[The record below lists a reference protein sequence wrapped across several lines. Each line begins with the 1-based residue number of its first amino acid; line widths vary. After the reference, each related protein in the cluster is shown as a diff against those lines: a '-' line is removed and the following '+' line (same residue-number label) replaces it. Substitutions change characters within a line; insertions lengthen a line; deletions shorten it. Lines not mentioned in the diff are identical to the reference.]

1 MANLT
6 TLTSSARI
14 RCIVY
19 GDPKTGKTAAAAALA
34 SKGYKL
40 HVLSLENSLDTFL
53 NPSILPIN
61 FRENVNILQIP
72 DTQDN
77 PVASSTVVSILSGGS
92 TEVCQAHGVVNC
104 VKCKAI
110 PSASDSIC
118 LNAFGDKD
126 VLVIDSITQ
135 LADSVRNNICKA
147 LIAKDAVPTWD
158 EYKKEGL
165 ILSKIFGRIQNLN
178 CHVIAIAHQEIVE
191 MPDGSK
197 KLVPSAGTKNF
208 AKGIAG
214 FFTTVVQASV
224 VNRKYKL
231 ASNVQDA
238 GNAPVAAANGYR
250 LTDGDGLDKLFPTT

>member
-1 MANLT
+1 MANLNS
-6 TLTSSARI
+6 LTSSARL
-14 RCIVY
+14 RAVVY

-34 SKGYKL
+34 SKYKL
-40 HVLSLENSLDTFL
+40 TVLSLENSVDTFL
-53 NPSILPIN
+53 NTNVLPAQY
-61 FRENVNILQIP
+61 RANVNLIQIP
-72 DTQDN
+72 DTQEN
-77 PVASSTVVSILSGGS
+77 PIASATVVQLLSGMP
-92 TEVCQAHGVVNC
+92 TNICQEHGVVNC
-104 VKCKAI
+104 VKCKAT
-110 PSASDSIC
+110 PEKFDLVDLSS
-118 LNAFGDKD
+118 FTGDD

-147 LIAKDAVPTWD
+147 LIAKDATPTWD

-165 ILSKIFGRIQNLN
+165 ILSKVFNRLQNLN
-178 CHVIAIAHQEIVE
+178 CHLIAIAHQEIVE
-191 MPDGSK
+191 MPDGTK

-231 ASNVQDA
+231 ASNVQDV

-250 LTDGDGLDKLFPTT
+250 LMDGDTLHKLFPA